1 MKIPLVDLQVQY
13 QDLSQEINEKV
24 IQVMKRGDFILGED
38 LKLFEEEFAK
48 YCETKYAVGVA
59 SGTDAIKL
67 ALLAGEVGPGDEVIT
82 VANTFVATVEAI
94 HQIGAKPVLVD
105 INPENYNLDLNLVE
119 KAITSKTKAIIP
131 VHLYGQLVEM
141 EPLQEIAKA
150 HQLIIVEDACQA
162 HGAKYKDKKA
172 GSFGEVSAFSFYP
185 GKNLGA
191 YGDGGMIVTDQEKLA
206 EKVKMLRNYGQK
218 KKYFH
223 QIKGFNSRLDTLQA
237 TILRVK
243 LKHLDH
249 WNKLRNQ
256 WAKLYTELLKETSL
270 TTPRIESWISHV
282 FHLYVV
288 RSPKR
293 DQLLDFLKKKEIY
306 AGIHYPIP
314 IHLLES
320 YQDLGYKKGDFPATE
335 KAATEILSLPMFPEL
350 TEEKI
355 HYVVE
360 AIKEFEKS
368 SL

>member
-1 MKIPLVDLQVQY
+1 MRIPLVDLQIQY
-13 QDLSQEINEKV
+13 QNLSQEINEKV
-24 IQVMKRGDFILGED
+24 IQVMKKGDFILGED

-48 YCETKYAVGVA
+48 YCETKYAIGVA
-59 SGTDAIKL
+59 SGADAIKL
-67 ALLAGEVGPGDEVIT
+67 ALLASGVGSGDEVIT
-82 VANTFVATVEAI
+82 VANTFVATIEAI
-94 HQIGAKPVLVD
+94 HQVGAKPVLID

-131 VHLYGQLVEM
+131 VHLYGQPVEM

-162 HGAKYKDKKA
+162 HGAKYKDKKT
-172 GSFGEVSAFSFYP
+172 GSFGEISAFSFYP

-191 YGDGGMIVTDQEKLA
+191 YGDGGMIVTNQENLA
-206 EKVKMLRNYGQK
+206 EKVKMLRNCGQRE
-218 KKYFH
+218 KYFH
-223 QIKGFNSRLDTLQA
+223 QMKGFNSRLDTLQA
-237 TILRVK
+237 AILRVK
-243 LKHLDH
+243 LKHLDR
-249 WNKLRNQ
+249 WNELRNQ

-270 TTPRIESWISHV
+270 ITPKIEPWAYHV

-293 DQLLDFLKKKEIY
+293 DQLLDFLKEKEIY

-314 IHLLES
+314 IHFLES

-335 KAATEILSLPMFPEL
+335 KAAAEVLSLPIFPEL
-350 TEEKI
+350 TEEKVR
-355 HYVVE
+355 YVVE